1 MKSIKS
7 FCFLLFISIFAAA
20 LSPIHATQ
28 SNRQEVYSQP
38 LMAQK
43 NIKTKKQGVVIRWL
57 EKRLIKKI
65 QAATEADG
73 IKSSAK
79 TGLLF
84 GVLSFALFI
93 LSTIASFI
101 LSIMGGT
108 SVVGGILVVLAFL
121 GVAISSIIG
130 GIFSIITRRSI
141 RKSQN
146 PEQYL
151 KEKNKANWGL
161 VLSLLIWLMPLV
173 FIIWALATF

>member
-7 FCFLLFISIFAAA
+7 FCFLSFISLFAAA
-20 LSPIHATQ
+20 LSPIHAAQ

-38 LMAQK
+38 LVVQK
-43 NIKTKKQGVVIRWL
+43 TIKTQKQGIVLRWL
-57 EKRLIKKI
+57 QKRLIKKN

-93 LSTIASFI
+93 LTTIAAFS
-101 LSIMGGT
+101 GGG
-108 SVVGGILVVLAFL
+108 SILVMLAFL
-121 GVAISSIIG
+121 GVGISAIIG
-130 GIFSIITRRSI
+130 AIFSIITRGSI

-146 PEQYL
+146 PEQYR

-161 VLSLLIWLMPLV
+161 ILSLLAVLIPLV
-173 FIIWALATF
+173 FIIWALANFL

>member
-57 EKRLIKKI
+57 EKRLIKKN

-73 IKSSAK
+73 IKSTAK
-79 TGLLF
+79 TGLRS

-93 LSTIASFI
+93 LTTIAAFS
-101 LSIMGGT
+101 GGG
-108 SVVGGILVVLAFL
+108 SILVMLAFL
-121 GVAISSIIG
+121 GVAISAIIG
-130 GIFSIITRRSI
+130 AIFSIITRRSI

-161 VLSLLIWLMPLV
+161 VLSLLTWLIPLV
-173 FIIWALATF
+173 FIIWALATFG